1 MSLINILEE
10 RLATSDDTF
19 FGRIFSHVS
28 HVYKIRKYD
37 TTQLAPMVLKDDR
50 VKNAVEKVAIQ
61 QYQDSDSNE
70 DEFYQGLLKTNEKR
84 ARKLLN
90 DMKSTISYGLLR

>member
-1 MSLINILEE
+1 
-10 RLATSDDTF
+10 
-19 FGRIFSHVS
+19 
-28 HVYKIRKYD
+28 
-37 TTQLAPMVLKDDR
+37 MVLKDDR
-50 VKNAVEKVAIQ
+50 VKNAIEKVAIQ

-70 DEFYQGLLKTNEKR
+70 DEFYQGLLKKNEKR